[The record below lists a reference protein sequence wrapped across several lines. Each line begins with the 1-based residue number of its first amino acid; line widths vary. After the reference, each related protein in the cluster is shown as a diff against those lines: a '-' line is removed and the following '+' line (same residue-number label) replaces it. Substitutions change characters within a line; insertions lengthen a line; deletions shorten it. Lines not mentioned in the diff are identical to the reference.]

1 MPSHPL
7 KNFETQKYYQ
17 RESKF
22 NIVYLRNNLPRIK
35 DEAYV
40 INLDQYKSIETHWI
54 ALYVN
59 VNTVYFDSFGV
70 GHIPKE
76 IKKFIRNKNITA
88 YRIQAYVSI
97 ICGYFCIGF
106 FDFMLKGKSLL

>member
-22 NIVYLRNNLPRIK
+22 NSAYSRNNLPRIK

-40 INLDQYKSIETHWI
+40 INLD
-54 ALYVN
+54 
-59 VNTVYFDSFGV
+59 
-70 GHIPKE
+70 
-76 IKKFIRNKNITA
+76 
-88 YRIQAYVSI
+88 
-97 ICGYFCIGF
+97 
-106 FDFMLKGKSLL
+106 